1 MRKTFL
7 IAWMALVM
15 VASSFAQ
22 GVEKEPYFPSV
33 SESER
38 AGWFPL
44 STTEG
49 TPGIYTSTGDYR
61 VVEIAANLFAD
72 DVERVTGR
80 KPQAKSISRWKDLP
94 RGAAIVAGTLGRSVL
109 VDELVRSGLL
119 DVGGIRG
126 RWADVTPA

>member
-1 MRKTFL
+1 M
-7 IAWMALVM
+7 
-15 VASSFAQ
+15 
-22 GVEKEPYFPSV
+22 
-33 SESER
+33 
-38 AGWFPL
+38 
-44 STTEG
+44 
-49 TPGIYTSTGDYR
+49 
-61 VVEIAANLFAD
+61 FAD